1 MQEVEDEP
9 LFCGRVAGIDIGK
22 AVVSVTVRVPSET
35 RKGGRQQEARE
46 FATTRRQLL
55 EMADRLR
62 CWQVEKAGM
71 ESTSDYWKP
80 VYFLL
85 EREGFECLLYQ
96 ASQVKALPGRP
107 KTDKLDS
114 AWLAKVTEQGSLA
127 GSFVPPEDIRRL
139 RTHTRYRRKV
149 VQMRTAQKERCE
161 KLLEDAHLKLSSV
174 ISDIHGVSGREML
187 RAVAAGERN
196 PRVLAEMARGVMRRK
211 TARLEEA
218 LDCSFFTPEH
228 AFTLTMMLDGIDQL
242 TAQIAVLDEKITQM
256 CAPYETQISRL
267 DAIPGFG
274 VTTAQDPIAEIGV
287 DMSVFP
293 TAGHL
298 ASWAGQT
305 PRVTESAGK
314 RKGKNATGRG
324 NPYIGAAL
332 GEASV
337 SVGRTQAFLGAKPRR
352 LQAHMPKKRAQVA
365 IMRTQL
371 VIAHAILS
379 DPEAEYRDLG
389 PDYYERRA
397 DTRRRVRGRAR
408 ALERLGY
415 KVTLQ
420 APDPETGEYL
430 PTAVAS
436 QPYTLPGAPHRG
448 SRRHKPPPALKACA
462 AKVLFS
468 DQGHRKILAG
478 QGGPRHPV
486 RSGASPYPG
495 VCPGV
500 DGDRSGGDQGD
511 S

>member
-1 MQEVEDEP
+1 MAMEEVEDEP
-9 LFCGRVAGIDIGK
+9 LFCDRVAGIDIGK
-22 AVVSVTVRVPSET
+22 ATVMVTIRVPSET
-35 RKGGRQQEARE
+35 RKSGRQQETRE
-46 FATTRRQLL
+46 FGTTRRELL
-55 EMADRLR
+55 ALADWLR
-62 CWQVEKAGM
+62 AWQVEKAGM

-85 EREGFECLLYQ
+85 EKEGLDCTLYH

-114 AWLAKVTEQGSLA
+114 AWLAKITEQGSLA
-127 GSFVPPEDIRRL
+127 GSFVPPEEIRRL
-139 RTHTRYRRKV
+139 RTHTRYRRRL

-174 ISDIHGVSGREML
+174 ISDIHGMSGRDML
-187 RAVAAGERN
+187 RAIIAGERN
-196 PRVLAEMARGVMRRK
+196 PKVLAEMARGRMRVKIRK
-211 TARLEEA
+211 LEEA
-218 LDCSFFTPEH
+218 LDCSFFTDEH
-228 AFTLTMMLDGIDQL
+228 AFILAMMLDSIDQL
-242 TAQIAVLDEKITQM
+242 TAQVAVLDEKITQM
-256 CAPYETQISRL
+256 CAPYERQIAQL
-267 DAIPGFG
+267 GAIPGFG
-274 VTTAQDPIAEIGV
+274 VTTARDLIAEIGT

-298 ASWAGQT
+298 ASWARQT

-337 SVGRTQAFLGAKPRR
+337 SVGRTQTFPGAKLRR
-352 LQAHMPKKRAQVA
+352 LQRHMPKKKAQTA

-371 VIAHAILS
+371 VIAHALLS
-379 DPEAEYRDLG
+379 DPAAEYQDLG

-397 DTRRRVRGRAR
+397 DTRRRARGHAR

-430 PTAVAS
+430 PIATAS
-436 QPYTLPGAPHRG
+436 
-448 SRRHKPPPALKACA
+448 
-462 AKVLFS
+462 
-468 DQGHRKILAG
+468 
-478 QGGPRHPV
+478 
-486 RSGASPYPG
+486 
-495 VCPGV
+495 
-500 DGDRSGGDQGD
+500 
-511 S
+511 